1 MDCKKQSS
9 LGIINGAVTYKEEYI
24 QLIPEYYLPMNDGK
38 TRLLIGTS
46 EKQVQT
52 LAILREPTQVGVKVS
67 LAGGNRQEEDQTI
80 QSVMVP
86 KVLSFPILKE
96 MFSPED
102 FLETLDRAF
111 IVYQTLFMQASV
123 NQEKVQQ
130 ALIIDGSLPE
140 SRIAIQVLTKI
151 VKLKTLVV
159 TLDQLDV

>member
-1 MDCKKQSS
+1 
-9 LGIINGAVTYKEEYI
+9 
-24 QLIPEYYLPMNDGK
+24 
-38 TRLLIGTS
+38 
-46 EKQVQT
+46 
-52 LAILREPTQVGVKVS
+52 
-67 LAGGNRQEEDQTI
+67 
-80 QSVMVP
+80 MVP

-140 SRIAIQVLTKI
+140 SRIAI
-151 VKLKTLVV
+151 
-159 TLDQLDV
+159 